1 MKMYAEPA
9 HLPPRIKRTAA
20 AVLAMALLLTLL
32 CPLRAAAEDKKSLKQ
47 AIREAENNGGEE
59 LSVRQKKN
67 NGIDLLLFNLERRGE
82 KKRVGNG
89 SSQEQKESNNAR
101 IRYVDPLT
109 GTSFSAPTGWIRY
122 GENEGEEESVVFYE
136 YDPLSMLIGAFN
148 LLYYQSLDLWEGM
161 TEEQKQAL
169 PREKLDTTLLSRNI
183 VAKLLN
189 VSQLRLKR
197 WTCNGRVYYLYSGEQ
212 TDEILGKIQ
221 PAFAVCIVNGC
232 LYRYMVAVSPRRTD
246 DSVDIL
252 KDVLTTAEYPT
263 PAPEPARGGGLAEW
277 GIGFGI
283 AALILIVGTGLKKW
297 YERNRQKLSIEK
309 ALKRAGL
316 KLRKPAFR
324 NSHTANLLLMLLG
337 LAGLMA
343 VEIWLERQGQGT
355 KSRILVFAAALMMVR
370 ELTAFVA
377 EGRALRKQREEQKR
391 VDPAPSAQEE
401 PTEGPTQKTE
411 SAEKAAAEERQ
422 TEEQENP

>member
-1 MKMYAEPA
+1 MKMHAEPA

-67 NGIDLLLFNLERRGE
+67 NGIDLLLFNLERSGE
-82 KKRVGNG
+82 KEMVGNG

-101 IRYVDPLT
+101 IRYVDPRT
-109 GTSFSAPTGWIRY
+109 GASFSAPTGWIRY
-122 GENEGEEESVVFYE
+122 GENEGEEERVVFCEYE
-136 YDPLSMLIGAFN
+136 PFYMLIGVFN
-148 LLYYQSLDLWEGM
+148 VLIYQSLDLWEGM
-161 TEEQKQAL
+161 PEEQKQAL

-197 WTCNGRVYYLYSGEQ
+197 WTCNGRVYYLYSGEH
-212 TDEILGKIQ
+212 TDEFLGKIQ
-221 PAFAVCIVNGC
+221 QEFAVCIVNGC
-232 LYRYMVAVSPRRTD
+232 AYQYTVAVNQRN
-246 DSVDIL
+246 DSADIL

-297 YERNRQKLSIEK
+297 YGRNRQKLSIEK
-309 ALKRAGL
+309 ALERAGL

-370 ELTAFVA
+370 ELTAFAA
-377 EGRALRKQREEQKR
+377 EGRALRKQREKQKR

-401 PTEGPTQKTE
+401 PTEEPTQETE
-411 SAEKAAAEERQ
+411 SAEEAAAEERQ
-422 TEEQENP
+422 TEEQDNP